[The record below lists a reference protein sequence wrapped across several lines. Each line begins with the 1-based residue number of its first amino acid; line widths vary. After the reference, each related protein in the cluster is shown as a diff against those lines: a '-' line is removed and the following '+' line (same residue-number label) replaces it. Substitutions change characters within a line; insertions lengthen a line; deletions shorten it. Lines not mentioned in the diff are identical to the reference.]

1 MKNSGALAVVR
12 SVAAVVVTAVI
23 LAGCSGVRP
32 YPDSL
37 EKNLVI
43 QTETDSG
50 SMFSNVTAVVDIYSV
65 SASCDT
71 EYVGTVDLDRPTVAV
86 GVPPDKFSYVVF
98 VFSNASFL
106 GSSNSTISHATLLQ
120 ARAGYNYDIRVSYN
134 DDIYNVAI
142 DEQGPENPRGRKIAV
157 KDISACKVL

>member
-1 MKNSGALAVVR
+1 MINTGASAVVR
-12 SVAAVVVTAVI
+12 SVAAVLVTAVI

-50 SMFSNVTAVVDIYSV
+50 SMFSKVTAAADIFSV
-65 SASCDT
+65 SASCET

-86 GVPPDKFSYVVF
+86 GVPPDKLSYVVF

-106 GSSNSTISHATLLQ
+106 GSSRSTISHETLLQ
-120 ARAGYNYDIRVSYN
+120 ARAGYSYDIRVSYN
-134 DDIYNVAI
+134 DDMYNVAI
-142 DEQGPENPRGRKIAV
+142 DEQGPKNPRGRKIAV
-157 KDISACKVL
+157 RDISACKAL